1 MLFPDSVV
9 DEWILA
15 LAAFIIAVGI
25 IWKGMSS
32 IYNVVRRM
40 EDTLGVDEQGR
51 TISERLNRVE
61 HQLFPN
67 GGSSLTD
74 KINRIAFEQREM
86 KHELDLVKVQI
97 NGIPKR
103 TD

>member
-1 MLFPDSVV
+1 MV

-15 LAAFIIAVGI
+15 LAAFIIAIGV

-32 IYNVVRRM
+32 IYNIVKRM

-51 TISERLNRVE
+51 SISERLNRVE

-74 KINRIAFEQREM
+74 KINRIAFEQKEL
-86 KHELDLVKVQI
+86 KHELDLVKARVDEL
-97 NGIPKR
+97 PR
-103 TD
+103 

>member
-1 MLFPDSVV
+1 MLFPDSML

-32 IYNVVRRM
+32 IYTIVKRM
-40 EDTLGVDEQGR
+40 ENTLGVDEQGR
-51 TISERLNRVE
+51 TISERINRVE

-74 KINRIAFEQREM
+74 KINRIAFEQQDM
-86 KHELDLVKVQI
+86 KRELDLVKVKV
-97 NGIPKR
+97 NGLSERGK
-103 TD
+103 

>member
-1 MLFPDSVV
+1 MLFPDSML

-25 IWKGMSS
+25 IWRGMSS
-32 IYNVVRRM
+32 IYTIVKRM
-40 EDTLGVDEQGR
+40 ENTLGVDEQGR
-51 TISERLNRVE
+51 TISERLDRVE

-74 KINRIAFEQREM
+74 KINRIAFEQQDM
-86 KHELDLVKVQI
+86 KRELDLVKVKV
-97 NGIPKR
+97 NGLSERGK
-103 TD
+103 

>member
-1 MLFPDSVV
+1 MLFPDSML

-25 IWKGMSS
+25 IWRGMSS
-32 IYNVVRRM
+32 IYTIVKRM
-40 EDTLGVDEQGR
+40 ENTLGVDEQGR
-51 TISERLNRVE
+51 TISERINRVE

-74 KINRIAFEQREM
+74 KINRIAFEQQDM
-86 KHELDLVKVQI
+86 KRELDLVKVQV
-97 NGIPKR
+97 NGLSERGK
-103 TD
+103 

>member
-1 MLFPDSVV
+1 MLFPDSML

-25 IWKGMSS
+25 IWRGMSS
-32 IYNVVRRM
+32 IYTIVKRM
-40 EDTLGVDEQGR
+40 ENTLGVDEQGR
-51 TISERLNRVE
+51 TISERINRVE

-74 KINRIAFEQREM
+74 KINRIAFEQQDM
-86 KHELDLVKVQI
+86 KRELDLVKVKV
-97 NGIPKR
+97 NGLSERGK
-103 TD
+103 

>member
-1 MLFPDSVV
+1 MLFPTSIV

-15 LAAFIIAVGI
+15 LAAFIIAIGI

-40 EDTLGVDEQGR
+40 EETLGVDEQGR
-51 TISERLNRVE
+51 TISDRLNRVE

-74 KINRIAFEQREM
+74 KINRIAFEQREL
-86 KHELDLVKVQI
+86 KNELDAVKIQVNTLI
-97 NGIPKR
+97 KR
-103 TD
+103 P

>member
-1 MLFPDSVV
+1 MLFPTSVV

>member
-1 MLFPDSVV
+1 MLFPTSIV

-15 LAAFIIAVGI
+15 LAAFIIATGI

-40 EDTLGVDEQGR
+40 EETLGVDEQGR
-51 TISERLNRVE
+51 TISDRLNRVE

-74 KINRIAFEQREM
+74 KINKIAFEQREL
-86 KHELDLVKVQI
+86 KNELDSVKLQVSTLI
-97 NGIPKR
+97 KR
-103 TD
+103 P

>member
-1 MLFPDSVV
+1 MLFPDSML

-32 IYNVVRRM
+32 IYTIVKRM
-40 EDTLGVDEQGR
+40 ENTLGVDEQGR

-74 KINRIAFEQREM
+74 KINRIAFEQQDM
-86 KHELDLVKVQI
+86 KRELDLVKVKV
-97 NGIPKR
+97 NGLSERGK
-103 TD
+103 

>member
-1 MLFPDSVV
+1 MLFPDSML

-15 LAAFIIAVGI
+15 LAAFIIAVGV

-40 EDTLGVDEQGR
+40 EETLGVDEQGR
-51 TISERLNRVE
+51 SISDRLNRVE

-74 KINRIAFEQREM
+74 KINRIAFEQQDM
-86 KHELDLVKVQI
+86 KRELDLVKVQV
-97 NGIPKR
+97 NGLSERGK
-103 TD
+103 

>member
-1 MLFPDSVV
+1 MLFPDSML

-25 IWKGMSS
+25 IWRGMSS
-32 IYNVVRRM
+32 IYTIVKRM
-40 EDTLGVDEQGR
+40 EHTLGVDEQGR

-74 KINRIAFEQREM
+74 KINRIAFEQQDM
-86 KHELDLVKVQI
+86 KHELDLVKVQV
-97 NGIPKR
+97 NGLSERGK
-103 TD
+103 

>member
-1 MLFPDSVV
+1 MLFPDSMV

-15 LAAFIIAVGI
+15 LAAFIIAIGV

-32 IYNVVRRM
+32 IYNIVKRM

-51 TISERLNRVE
+51 SISERLNRVE

-74 KINRIAFEQREM
+74 KINRIAFEQKEL
-86 KHELDLVKVQI
+86 KHELDLVKARVDEL
-97 NGIPKR
+97 PR
-103 TD
+103 